1 MLAKNADVF
10 HETADFL
17 RKLSADDKIRIQCE
31 ARERY
36 YRDWRSEIRA
46 GEERGERRGE
56 ERGEA
61 RFSQL
66 TAILLRENRLEDLK
80 RATEDEDYL
89 TRLFSEFELK

>member
-17 RKLSADDKIRIQCE
+17 CKLSADDKIRIQCE

-46 GEERGERRGE
+46 GEERGE

-66 TAILLRENRLEDLK
+66 TSILLKENRLEDLK

>member
-17 RKLSADDKIRIQCE
+17 CKLSADDKIRIQCE

-46 GEERGERRGE
+46 GEERGE
-56 ERGEA
+56 A

-66 TAILLRENRLEDLK
+66 TSILLKENRLEDLK